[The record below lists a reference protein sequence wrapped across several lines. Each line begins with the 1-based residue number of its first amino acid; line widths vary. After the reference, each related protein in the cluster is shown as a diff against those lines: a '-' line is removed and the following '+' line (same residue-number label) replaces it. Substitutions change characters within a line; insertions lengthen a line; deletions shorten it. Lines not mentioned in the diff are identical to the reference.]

1 MNNDNQHL
9 GMHAGAKP
17 ELFRFAEELR
27 EQMTEPEQEL
37 WDDRN
42 EVEGTER

>member
-1 MNNDNQHL
+1 
-9 GMHAGAKP
+9 MHAGAKP
-17 ELFRFAEELR
+17 ELFRFAEKLR
-27 EQMTEPEQEL
+27 TEMREAEKIL